1 MTNQSVKG
9 CVVHTNAESHLRG
22 FIVPAFKGTI
32 RVLVPK
38 YMGVNSRLKIREEQS
53 YQDLKHVDSGVERKN
68 LRKLPFGDIH
78 TISTAYILYTETD
91 SCISKLSGA
100 GCTVCIRVL

>member
-1 MTNQSVKG
+1 MPRVIY
-9 CVVHTNAESHLRG
+9 VVLLSPLLR
-22 FIVPAFKGTI
+22 VQYAY
-32 RVLVPK
+32 LLQN
-38 YMGVNSRLKIREEQS
+38 MGVNSWLKIREEQS

-68 LRKLPFGDIH
+68 VRKLPFGDIH

-100 GCTVCIRVL
+100 GCTVCIRVDAVLLF